1 MRESP
6 SRLRLSVPRSP
17 QCRTPGSRRRPA
29 APPRFI
35 YQQRPASTRRWSR
48 GSRGGGPGHMGAR
61 AAPEGANNGAGRA
74 PAAPTKGLRG
84 TKPLSRTG
92 AFGCFCHIQKNNNKK
107 KKHRSEDNGASSPG
121 QKHLLLK
128 NTVWKLSE
136 SALRTTAGGLMA
148 ERFLGRG

>member
-1 MRESP
+1 MKAFKMAGLCCFLKLPVSGHHSLSPPWRRGGADMRESP

-107 KKHRSEDNGASSPG
+107 KKT
-121 QKHLLLK
+121 Q
-128 NTVWKLSE
+128 V
-136 SALRTTAGGLMA
+136 
-148 ERFLGRG
+148 RG